1 MKIKKT
7 ITLSFLSDYFPI
19 PIRVSYCTGTVYLG
33 SEFFFYSA
41 TMKNNRLT
49 NSVFRIRT
57 DPHKEIPP
65 GFGYGSRR
73 LKIQGNVQVH

>member
-33 SEFFFYSA
+33 SEFFFLFR
-41 TMKNNRLT
+41 NNEKQQT
-49 NSVFRIRT
+49 
-57 DPHKEIPP
+57 
-65 GFGYGSRR
+65 Y
-73 LKIQGNVQVH
+73 